1 MAIVLKYF
9 VLGPRKDEAFEFSC
23 DSQFKALKISFIILG
38 RKLQQRKSFL
48 KVLLVTVAD
57 DMLANKIT
65 AAMGQLQVLVDDADE
80 AVR

>member
-1 MAIVLKYF
+1 
-9 VLGPRKDEAFEFSC
+9 
-23 DSQFKALKISFIILG
+23 
-38 RKLQQRKSFL
+38 LQQRKSFL

>member
-1 MAIVLKYF
+1 MALEALDNISE
-9 VLGPRKDEAFEFSC
+9 LGIPLFALYLLIFCNFS
-23 DSQFKALKISFIILG
+23 KETLG
-38 RKLQQRKSFL
+38 CKLQQRKSFL

-65 AAMGQLQVLVDDADE
+65 AAMGQLQALVDDADE